1 MVLGKLLGRG
11 VLYIWIKIREG
22 PTAVAVGVGW
32 DDLDIFF
39 LSSITS
45 YFFSSF

>member
-1 MVLGKLLGRG
+1 MFCIFGLKYGK
-11 VLYIWIKIREG
+11 G